1 MSICCATAVPAGP
14 QTEVDLSH
22 FVRHL
27 PQGVEHIDF
36 TVDGITCAT
45 CIGKIEKGLS
55 SIPELTRTRVNLT
68 NRRLAVEWKG
78 MFDPARVVARMRELG
93 YRAFPFDTASAENEQ
108 ERQSQFLLRCLGVA
122 AFGAMNVMLLSVSV
136 WSGNVSDITSET
148 RDFFHWFSALIALP
162 CAVYAGQPFFRSA
175 WMALRARRLNMD
187 VPISLG
193 VMLALAMSLYETA
206 HHAEHAYFDAA
217 LMLLTFL
224 LAGRFLEQ
232 KMRLRTLTVATNL
245 AALKAPTATKVV
257 GAELRD
263 VPVASLDPGDIVLA
277 RPGQRIGV
285 DGVVIGGHSDIDQ
298 SLVTGETLPAT
309 VDIGANV
316 YAGTLNLTGVLRVRV
331 TAAESGTLLDEI
343 SRLLESASQSKSR
356 YVRLADRAA
365 RLYSPAV
372 HITALA
378 TLLGWLAYGASL
390 HDAVIT
396 AIAVLIITCPCALGL
411 AIPAV

>member
-1 MSICCATAVPAGP
+1 MSSCCATAVPTGP
-14 QTEVDLSH
+14 QSEVDLTH

-27 PQGVEHIDF
+27 PAGVEHIDF
-36 TVDGITCAT
+36 TVDGITCAA
-45 CIGKIEKGLS
+45 CIGTIEKGLS

-93 YRAFPFDTASAENEQ
+93 YRAFPFDTARAESEQ

-162 CAVYAGQPFFRSA
+162 CAAYAGQPFFRSG
-175 WMALRARRLNMD
+175 WIALRARRLNMD

-193 VMLALAMSLYETA
+193 ELLALAMSLYETA

-224 LAGRFLEQ
+224 LAGRYLEQ

-245 AALKAPTATKVV
+245 AALKEPTATKVIGV
-257 GAELRD
+257 ELRD
-263 VPVASLDPGDIVLA
+263 VPVASRDPGDVVLV
-277 RPGQRIGV
+277 RPGQLIGV
-285 DGVVIGGHSDIDQ
+285 DGVVIGGHSAVDQ
-298 SLVTGETLPAT
+298 SLITGETLPAA
-309 VDIGANV
+309 VDAGANV

-343 SRLLESASQSKSR
+343 SRLLENASQSKSR
-356 YVRLADRAA
+356 YVRLAD
-365 RLYSPAV
+365 
-372 HITALA
+372 
-378 TLLGWLAYGASL
+378 
-390 HDAVIT
+390 
-396 AIAVLIITCPCALGL
+396 
-411 AIPAV
+411 